1 MSLEQTSTVAG
12 LDDALDDERFDPSS
26 RLVILEARARGI
38 DVELLTPDAEFYR
51 LSHRG
56 TTRMCRE
63 SLSPLTSAVAVAC
76 CDDKR
81 ITTRLLARAG
91 IAVAQQMEAKTRAA
105 NAEFLQAYGA
115 IVVKPARGEQGR
127 GVSVGVRD
135 PEALAH
141 AVERAREVSEV
152 VLLEEV
158 VSGSDLRVIVIDNE
172 VVAAAV
178 RRPPEVVG
186 TGRDSIERLI
196 VEQSRRRQA
205 ETRGHSRI
213 PCDDETRRLVREAG
227 YELSE
232 ILPEGER
239 LTVRRTA
246 NLHTGG
252 TIHDVTAALHPHLA
266 AVSRYAARALDIP
279 VVGLDLMVPDPTGD
293 AYSVIE
299 ANERPGLANH
309 EPHPTASR
317 FVDFLFPETSR
328 RSAS

>member
-1 MSLEQTSTVAG
+1 MTPEQ
-12 LDDALDDERFDPSS
+12 DQHFDPSS
-26 RLVILEARARGI
+26 RLVILEARSRGI
-38 DVELLTPDAEFYR
+38 EVELLTPDAEFYR

-91 IAVAQQMEAKTRAA
+91 IAVAQQLEATNTGAD
-105 NAEFLQAYGA
+105 AEFLQAHGA
-115 IVVKPARGEQGR
+115 LVVKPARGEQGR

-158 VSGSDLRVIVIDNE
+158 VSGSDLRVIVIDDE

-196 VEQSRRRQA
+196 AEQSRRRQA
-205 ETRGHSRI
+205 ETRGHSKI
-213 PCDDETRRLVREAG
+213 PCDDETRRSVRDAG
-227 YELSE
+227 YELSQ

-252 TIHDVTAALHPHLA
+252 TIHDVTAALHPQLA
-266 AVSRYAARALDIP
+266 DVSRRAARALDIP

-293 AYSVIE
+293 AYSIIE

-309 EPHPTASR
+309 DPQPTASR

-328 RSAS
+328 RPPVR